1 MQTQKKTNIDFFRLK
16 MINGINI
23 NYYNTII
30 LGGIPMK
37 VIVHFEEKGPNIQ
50 DLIEE
55 LLLECCSSA

>member
-1 MQTQKKTNIDFFRLK
+1 

-23 NYYNTII
+23 YNHNTII

-37 VIVHFEEKGPNIQ
+37 VIVHFEEEGPNIQ

>member
-30 LGGIPMK
+30 IGGIPMK
-37 VIVHFEEKGPNIQ
+37 VIVHFEEEGPNIQ

-55 LLLECCSSA
+55 LLLECC